1 LCGCRRWGRVSSR
14 IETHKTTPIGTSSSG
29 RTTDSGSVSGSSTL
43 SVPAMCASISLARS
57 SSGLGRRPLK
67 AEISSSNLL
76 RATTRSRVTFGWPAF
91 LCMSTGAKA
100 PLLRNERQGGGSLL
114 PRVGALR
121 CATFPPSCGAP
132 VAIRCGGQSATSCPL
147 AYGDGWGSAINS
159 PVMWCC
165 ECGMLS
171 RTQPRADSSDTCL
184 ARLGL
189 VCIFRRAPHMR
200 TRRIKHLALKSPRG
214 LATLS
219 IRFQKPHKG

>member
-1 LCGCRRWGRVSSR
+1 MCGCSRWGKVSSC

-114 PRVGALR
+114 PHVGACVVRRSRPRVGLR
-121 CATFPPSCGAP
+121 LPFGVVGSQPHP
-132 VAIRCGGQSATSCPL
+132 VPL

-165 ECGMLS
+165 ERGMLS

-184 ARLGL
+184 AHLGL
-189 VCIFRRAPHMR
+189 VCIFAAQL
-200 TRRIKHLALKSPRG
+200 T
-214 LATLS
+214 
-219 IRFQKPHKG
+219 